1 MPIEIFD
8 TDYTKYI
15 YLLGTA
21 HFTKRS
27 SSEAINA
34 IKNTKTQ
41 DLAIELDIERFNLMN
56 RHCISCPRREN
67 CFSNCEFVAAS
78 EALGNTNA
86 NIWLID
92 MSESDMKER
101 MKKLMKPGNFT
112 DQFYVSGIREE
123 NFHRLWE
130 QGFKNVVRGFNEKLD
145 EYRRVAPSF

>member
-1 MPIEIFD
+1 
-8 TDYTKYI
+8 
-15 YLLGTA
+15 
-21 HFTKRS
+21 
-27 SSEAINA
+27 
-34 IKNTKTQ
+34 
-41 DLAIELDIERFNLMN
+41 MN

-101 MKKLMKPGNFT
+101 MKKLMKPGIFT

-123 NFHRLWE
+123 NLHRLWE
-130 QGFKNVVRGFNEKLD
+130 QGFKNEVVRGFNEKLD

>member
-41 DLAIELDIERFNLMN
+41 DFN
-56 RHCISCPRREN
+56 R
-67 CFSNCEFVAAS
+67 
-78 EALGNTNA
+78 T
-86 NIWLID
+86 
-92 MSESDMKER
+92 
-101 MKKLMKPGNFT
+101 
-112 DQFYVSGIREE
+112 
-123 NFHRLWE
+123 
-130 QGFKNVVRGFNEKLD
+130 
-145 EYRRVAPSF
+145 